1 MHSAWHVRNRT
12 KLYRDTVHLRDIR
25 KDSKQQ
31 PAHGT
36 SNNRRPTV
44 TERKPE
50 RKVLMKNRQAVL
62 IPVVLRGPA
71 KLGEEPLL
79 VQHADGVQHQQRGLS
94 HEVRMIAEPTAH
106 KNCLTYE

>member
-1 MHSAWHVRNRT
+1 MRNRT
-12 KLYRDTVHLRDIR
+12 KFYRDTVHLRDIPKYSR
-25 KDSKQQ
+25 QQ

-36 SNNRRPTV
+36 SNRRPTAI
-44 TERKPE
+44 ERKPE

-106 KNCLTYE
+106 KNCLTQE